1 MNRDYGVQARWTINI
16 STTLYPSLV
25 NNLVVL
31 WYIKFTGDGVI
42 TCSDFSPILVTSED
56 TFCDWDW
63 QYWVTAAERVMKS
76 KQRNGQRI
84 RRAESGRTRAR
95 RGRGI
100 HHRSRQIDSG
110 AERQSG
116 TTDSLARR
124 ESSGTSRYIQLLR
137 LAHGLKCQLLKRLR
151 CFFQGCNFKFICIYL
166 CCPTAHYQSII
177 TFTEFPAPMYKGTL
191 SMWPWY

>member
-1 MNRDYGVQARWTINI
+1 MLCWAHSALIGQQLSASHVLLHLSNLCQAFSKKILVLNTCA
-16 STTLYPSLV
+16 LSLFPG
-25 NNLVVL
+25 
-31 WYIKFTGDGVI
+31 WSYVI

-124 ESSGTSRYIQLLR
+124 ESSGTSRYIQLLLSTR
-137 LAHGLKCQLLKRLR
+137 LAHGLKCQVLKR
-151 CFFQGCNFKFICIYL
+151 
-166 CCPTAHYQSII
+166 
-177 TFTEFPAPMYKGTL
+177 
-191 SMWPWY
+191 

>member
-1 MNRDYGVQARWTINI
+1 MLCCLWAHLQCFAGR
-16 STTLYPSLV
+16 TLLWLV
-25 NNLVVL
+25 NSCLLLMFCCICLTCVRPFRKKILVL
-31 WYIKFTGDGVI
+31 NTRAFSLFPGWSYVI

-124 ESSGTSRYIQLLR
+124 ESSGTSRYIQLLLSTR
-137 LAHGLKCQLLKRLR
+137 LAHGLKCQVLKR
-151 CFFQGCNFKFICIYL
+151 
-166 CCPTAHYQSII
+166 
-177 TFTEFPAPMYKGTL
+177 
-191 SMWPWY
+191 